1 MARRLLVLERCRGAL
16 LIMLFSSSAVAA
28 EPLLVTFIDKP
39 PYYYADASGEP
50 RGFLIE
56 RTRQILG
63 EAKIEARFNARP
75 ASRVP
80 HEMRTE
86 SLISCS
92 IGWFRNA
99 ERETFARFSRP
110 IYHDRP
116 LLGVVQRARAAE
128 FPSPYSVAALAAS
141 GARIGSVAG
150 FSHGDAV
157 DRVLASMATPVDL
170 APAPAQNLSKLLAG
184 RIDLALFNSEELDY
198 FIAETPGVSG
208 RLSRIEFS
216 DVPPGRARHLMCS
229 RHIDPGLLERID
241 AAISRLR
248 FDQR

>member
-1 MARRLLVLERCRGAL
+1 MVRGLLARQCCRGAFL
-16 LIMLFSSSAVAA
+16 AVLFCSCAVAA

-39 PYYYADASGEP
+39 PYYHADASGEA
-50 RGFLIE
+50 RGFLVE

-63 EAKIEARFNARP
+63 DAKIEARFEARP

-86 SLISCS
+86 SRASCS

-99 ERETFARFSRP
+99 ERESFARFSRP

-116 LLGVVQRARAAE
+116 LLGVVQRTRAAE
-128 FPSPYSVAALAAS
+128 FPPPYSIAALAAS
-141 GARIGSVAG
+141 GLRIGSVAG
-150 FSHGDAV
+150 FSHGEVA
-157 DRVLASMATPVDL
+157 DRALAGMATSLDL

-184 RIDLALFNSEELDY
+184 RVDLALFNSEELDHL
-198 FIAETPGVSG
+198 IAVTPGVS
-208 RLSRIEFS
+208 SRITRLEFS
-216 DVPPGRARHLMCS
+216 DVPPGKARYLMCS

-248 FDQR
+248 FDLR